1 MEEIEKKIKKV
12 KKMISRKKFE
22 ELRKKEKIL
31 RDAAKV
37 LRVRDEDLLRVIKR
51 FKKEIE
57 EMEKVLEK

>member
-22 ELRKKEKIL
+22 ELRKREKIL